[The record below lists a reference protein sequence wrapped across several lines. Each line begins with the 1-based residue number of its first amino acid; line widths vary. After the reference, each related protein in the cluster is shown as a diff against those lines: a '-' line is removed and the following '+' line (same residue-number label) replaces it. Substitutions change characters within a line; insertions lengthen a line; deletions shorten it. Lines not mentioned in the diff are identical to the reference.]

1 MNHNKLKSGIIFY
14 SLATIIA
21 IFMLLPFFWMIS
33 TSLKNSGAVMT
44 IPIKWIPE
52 NPNLDAYKRVFNIF
66 PFARA
71 IFNSVFVA
79 VVTTLITVLSSAMA
93 AYIFAKFEFK
103 GREVLFSLYLAT
115 LMIPK
120 QVTMIPNFLIIRE
133 IRLLNTFTGL
143 MLPSLFNA
151 FATFMLRQNIKT
163 VPDSY
168 IEAAIMEGSSQFKI
182 FKDIVLPLIKPT
194 LATLTVITFMEA
206 WNRYLWPLI
215 VLTDRS
221 KMTLPVGLS
230 LLNGQY
236 GEQYNLLMAGSL
248 ISIIPMLM
256 VYIFAQK
263 YFEKGLSVGGIKG

>member
-1 MNHNKLKSGIIFY
+1 MKHNKLKSSTFFY
-14 SLATIIA
+14 FSATLIA

-52 NPNLDAYKRVFNIF
+52 NPSLDAYKRVFNIF

-79 VVTTLITVLSSAMA
+79 VATTLITVLSSAMA
-93 AYIFAKFEFK
+93 AYVFAKFEFK
-103 GREVLFSLYLAT
+103 GREILFSLYLTT

-133 IRLLNTFTGL
+133 LRLLNTFTGL

-168 IEAAIMEGSSQFKI
+168 IEAAVMEGSSQFRI
-182 FKDIVLPLIKPT
+182 FKDIILPLIKPT

-248 ISIIPMLM
+248 ISIIPMLL

>member
-1 MNHNKLKSGIIFY
+1 MNHSKLKRGIIFY
-14 SLATIIA
+14 SLATLIA
-21 IFMLLPFFWMIS
+21 IFMLIPFFWMIS

-52 NPNLDAYKRVFNIF
+52 NPSLDAYRRVFNIF

-79 VVTTLITVLSSAMA
+79 VVTTLITVLSAAMA

-103 GREVLFSLYLAT
+103 GREILFSLYLAT

-133 IRLLNTFTGL
+133 IGLLNTFTGL
-143 MLPSLFNA
+143 MLPSFFNA

-256 VYIFAQK
+256 GYIFAQK

>member
-1 MNHNKLKSGIIFY
+1 MKHNKLKSSTFFY
-14 SLATIIA
+14 FSATLIA

-52 NPNLDAYKRVFNIF
+52 NPSLDAYKRVFNIF

-79 VVTTLITVLSSAMA
+79 VATTLITVLSSAMA
-93 AYIFAKFEFK
+93 AYVFAKFEFK
-103 GREVLFSLYLAT
+103 GREILFSLYLAT

-133 IRLLNTFTGL
+133 LRLLNTFTGL

-168 IEAAIMEGSSQFKI
+168 IEAAVMEGSSQFRI
-182 FKDIVLPLIKPT
+182 FKDIILPLIKPT

-248 ISIIPMLM
+248 ISIIPMLL

>member
-1 MNHNKLKSGIIFY
+1 MNHSKLKRGIIFY
-14 SLATIIA
+14 SLATLIA
-21 IFMLLPFFWMIS
+21 IFMLIPFFWMIS

-52 NPNLDAYKRVFNIF
+52 NPSLDAYRRVFNIF

-79 VVTTLITVLSSAMA
+79 VVTTLITVLSAAMA

-103 GREVLFSLYLAT
+103 GREILFSLYLAT

-143 MLPSLFNA
+143 MLPSFFNA

-194 LATLTVITFMEA
+194 LATLIVITFMEA

-248 ISIIPMLM
+248 ISIIPMLL

>member
-1 MNHNKLKSGIIFY
+1 MNHSKLKRGIIFY
-14 SLATIIA
+14 SLATLIA

-52 NPNLDAYKRVFNIF
+52 NPSLDAYRRVFNIF

-79 VVTTLITVLSSAMA
+79 VVTTLITVLSAAMA
-93 AYIFAKFEFK
+93 AYVFAKFEFK
-103 GREVLFSLYLAT
+103 GREILFSLYLAT

-133 IRLLNTFTGL
+133 FGLLNTFTGL

-182 FKDIVLPLIKPT
+182 FKDIVLPLVKPT

-248 ISIIPMLM
+248 ISIIPMLL

>member
-1 MNHNKLKSGIIFY
+1 MNHSKLKRGIIFY
-14 SLATIIA
+14 SLATLIA

-52 NPNLDAYKRVFNIF
+52 NPSLDAYIRVFNIF

-79 VVTTLITVLSSAMA
+79 VVTTLITVLSAAMA

-103 GREVLFSLYLAT
+103 GREILFSLYLAT

-133 IRLLNTFTGL
+133 FGLLNTFTGL

-163 VPDSY
+163 VPNSY

-182 FKDIVLPLIKPT
+182 FKDIVLPLVKPT

-248 ISIIPMLM
+248 ISIIPMLL

>member
-1 MNHNKLKSGIIFY
+1 MNHNKLKSSTFFY
-14 SLATIIA
+14 FSATLIA

-52 NPNLDAYKRVFNIF
+52 NPSLDAYKRVFNIF

-79 VVTTLITVLSSAMA
+79 VVTTLITVISSAMA

-103 GREVLFSLYLAT
+103 GREILFSLYLAT

-133 IRLLNTFTGL
+133 LRLLNTFTGL

-215 VLTDRS
+215 VLTDRT

-248 ISIIPMLM
+248 ISIIPMLL